1 MTERAP
7 VKIKRHRT
15 AIKRASFSLP
25 VKCML
30 RDGLLDQTKTLF
42 DYGCGHGRD
51 LDLLADMEVD
61 CSGWDPSFR
70 PDAEVTRAEIVN
82 LSYVLNVI
90 EDIRERSEALRKAW
104 ALCDGLLTVAAQI
117 EFAAP
122 NKEQESFGDGVITSR
137 QTFQKYYNQ
146 HELREYIE
154 SELGEDAI
162 TAAPGVF
169 YVFKDEQAKQ
179 QFIANRFHR
188 RITVPRRRIS
198 EVLFEQNQ
206 DVLEPLMDCLTQYGR
221 IPAPEEL
228 EQTAEIIARF
238 GSVKRAFKLIQK
250 VTDESPWD
258 DIAQKRTEDL
268 LVYLALARFKRRPP
282 LSTLPVTIQ
291 HDVKVFL
298 GGYNIA
304 CARADTLLFRAGDP
318 DAIDQACQ
326 RASVGQLVDNAL
338 ILHRSSLDYLEPLL
352 RIYEGC
358 ARALVGEIDEANV
371 IKLHRFSGKV
381 SYVAYPDFDKLPHPP
396 LRQRIKVSLPTLSI
410 DFFDYSTWKDPPL
423 LFRKDELVHTEH
435 PKAKL
440 FSALSRQEAK
450 LGLLPDPE
458 ASELKSV
465 WAIRLQESRHELR
478 GHRLVKATAVD

>member
-1 MTERAP
+1 MIENTP

-30 RDGLLDQTKTLF
+30 RDGLLDKSKTMF

-51 LDLLADMEVD
+51 LDLLEDMEIE

-70 PDAEVTRAEIVN
+70 PDAAITRTEIVN

-90 EDIRERSEALRKAW
+90 EDINERSQALRKAW
-104 ALCDGLLTVAAQI
+104 SLCDSLLTVAAQI

-122 NKEQESFGDGVITSR
+122 DKELEQFGDGVLTSR

-146 HELREYIE
+146 HELREYLE

-162 TAAPGVF
+162 SAAPGVF
-169 YVFKDEQAKQ
+169 YIFKDEKTKQ
-179 QFIANRFHR
+179 QFIANRYHR
-188 RITVPRRRIS
+188 RISVPRRRIS

-206 DVLEPLMDCLTQYGR
+206 DVLEPFMDCLTQYGR

-228 EQTAEIIARF
+228 EQTGEIIARF
-238 GSVKRAFKLIQK
+238 GSLKRAFKLVQK
-250 VTDESPWD
+250 VTDESPWEE
-258 DIAQKRTEDL
+258 IAQKRTEDL
-268 LVYLALARFKRRPP
+268 LVYLALARFKKRPP
-282 LSTLPVTIQ
+282 LSQLPVTIQ
-291 HDVKVFL
+291 HDVKAFL
-298 GGYNIA
+298 GGYKIA
-304 CARADTLLFRAGDP
+304 CGRADALLFRVGDP

-326 RASVGQLVDNAL
+326 RATVGQLVDNAL
-338 ILHRSSLDYLEPLL
+338 ILHRSSLDYLEPML

-381 SYVAYPDFDKLPHPP
+381 SYISYPDFEKRPHPP

-410 DFFDYSTWKDPPL
+410 DMFDYSNWQDPPL
-423 LFRKDELVHTEH
+423 LFRKDELLHDEH

-440 FSALSRQEAK
+440 FKSLSRQESK
-450 LGLLPDPE
+450 HGLLPEPD
-458 ASELKSV
+458 ARELESV
-465 WAIRLQESRHELR
+465 WAMRLREAGLSMR
-478 GHRLVKATAVD
+478 GHRLVKST

>member
-1 MTERAP
+1 MNDSTP

-30 RDGLLDQTKTLF
+30 RDGLLDESKTMF

-51 LDLLADMEVD
+51 LDLLAAMEIE

-70 PDAEVTRAEIVN
+70 PDAVISRAEVVN

-90 EDIRERSEALRKAW
+90 EDINERSQALRKAW
-104 ALCDGLLTVAAQI
+104 SLCDGLLTVAAQI

-122 NKEQESFGDGVITSR
+122 EKEQERFGDGVLTSR

-146 HELREYIE
+146 HELREYLE

-162 TAAPGVF
+162 SAAPGVF

-179 QFIANRFHR
+179 QFIANRYHR
-188 RITVPRRRIS
+188 RISVPRRRIS

-206 DVLEPLMDCLTQYGR
+206 DVLEPFMDCLAQYGR

-228 EQTAEIIARF
+228 EQTGEIIKRF
-238 GSVKRAFKLIQK
+238 GSLKRAFRLIQK
-250 VTDESPWD
+250 VTDESPWEE
-258 DIAQKRTEDL
+258 IAQKRTEDL
-268 LVYLALARFKRRPP
+268 LVYLALARFKKRPP
-282 LSTLPVTIQ
+282 LSKLPVTIQ
-291 HDVKVFL
+291 HDVKAFL
-298 GGYNIA
+298 GGYKIA
-304 CARADTLLFRAGDP
+304 CGRADALLFRVGDP
-318 DAIDQACQ
+318 DAINQACQ
-326 RASVGQLVDNAL
+326 RATVGQLVDNAL
-338 ILHRSSLDYLEPLL
+338 ILHQSSLDYLEPML

-358 ARALVGEIDEANV
+358 ARALVGQIDEANV

-381 SYVAYPDFDKLPHPP
+381 SYISYPNFEKLPHPP

-410 DFFDYSTWKDPPL
+410 DMFDYSNWQDPPL
-423 LFRKDELVHTEH
+423 LFRKDELVHDDY

-440 FSALSRQEAK
+440 FKTLSRQEAR
-450 LGLLPDPE
+450 LGLLPEPD
-458 ASELKSV
+458 ARELESG
-465 WAIRLQESRHELR
+465 WSMRLQNEGLALR
-478 GHRLVKATAVD
+478 GHRLVKS